1 LEYAIPAGLL
11 GMLSAPLNDRFPGQ
25 STFKGVITHTGL
37 WPKGGVDLKGKRV
50 AVVAP
55 GYRHQVIQTIAPEV
69 GSMKV
74 FVRTPQ
80 YIVPIKI
87 RSTRKRTGITG
98 AGGFKSSRPACAPP
112 SRPSTMTSR
121 IVPGPN

>member
-1 LEYAIPAGLL
+1 MNQAEIKSRESNGSKKTKLDAIVIGAGIAGL
-11 GMLSAPLNDRFPGQ
+11 

-50 AVVAP
+50 AVVGTGAT
-55 GYRHQVIQTIAPEV
+55 GIQVIQTIAAEV

-80 YIVPIKI
+80 YIVPMRNPKYSQADWD
-87 RSTRKRTGITG
+87 RWSGR
-98 AGGFKSSRPACAPP
+98 F
-112 SRPSTMTSR
+112 
-121 IVPGPN
+121 N